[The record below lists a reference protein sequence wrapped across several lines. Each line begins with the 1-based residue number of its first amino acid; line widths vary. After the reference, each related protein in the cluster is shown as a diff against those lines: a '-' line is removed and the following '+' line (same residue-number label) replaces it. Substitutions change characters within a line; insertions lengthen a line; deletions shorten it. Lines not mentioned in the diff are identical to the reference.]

1 MTNIDEHLPKLK
13 KLRLGLFLPL
23 VAYYR
28 AKLGI
33 AKASCPS
40 VCLSVT
46 LRYRDYIRSLEFLEN
61 YMGRAEPD
69 VRPPVAASPS
79 RKSM

>member
-1 MTNIDEHLPKLK
+1 MTKIDPHLPKLR
-13 KLRLGLFLPL
+13 KLMLRLFLPC

-40 VCLSVT
+40 VRLSVCNAEVSWLYT
-46 LRYRDYIRSLEFLEN
+46 FVGILR
-61 YMGRAEPD
+61 
-69 VRPPVAASPS
+69 
-79 RKSM
+79 K